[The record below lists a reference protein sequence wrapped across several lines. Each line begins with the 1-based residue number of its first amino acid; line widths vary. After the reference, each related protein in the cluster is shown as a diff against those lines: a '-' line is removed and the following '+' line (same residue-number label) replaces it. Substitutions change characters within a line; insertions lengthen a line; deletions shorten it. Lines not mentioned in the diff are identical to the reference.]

1 MKRMTLFAGLLIA
14 ALAASP
20 AIAGEKIKLPKGS
33 GTPHFVAATD
43 TATPVGWRRR
53 LARAYGTGY
62 RPYFSGAPYTSYYYT
77 RPYYGYSYWGPGYG
91 WGNRGFGYG
100 GLGYGGVGYGGL
112 GYGGLGYGGYGYA
125 PGWGGG
131 FGWW

>member
-1 MKRMTLFAGLLIA
+1 MRRMTLFAGLVIA

-20 AIAGEKIKLPKGS
+20 AIAGEKIKLPQGS

-43 TATPVGWRRR
+43 SPATATPVGWRRR

-62 RPYFSGAPYTSYYYT
+62 RPYFYGAPYTSYYYT

-100 GLGYGGVGYGGL
+100 GLGYGGL
-112 GYGGLGYGGYGYA
+112 GYGGWGYGGYGYA